1 MRKKNQRNKWQTLPG
16 MVALL
21 CGLAGN
27 VQAAPVAQK
36 PVQVPVSPDAQARI
50 ALSNTQPN
58 LLVVPGDRIVGV
70 DSAQGTFTNTGEYG
84 QTGIANG
91 GVILMT
97 EKTAPFTFYIRTEGG
112 LVVSV
117 IGQPQARDGRVVHL
131 ISERPVRHQAA
142 AAWER
147 SHDYVALL
155 VDVQRTL
162 MKGDTPPGYVFSPI
176 VAAPVFSLPA
186 GLVARADGMWS
197 GDLLRVYRYRI
208 SNRQQHAAVLS
219 ESQFSEPG
227 VRSVVI
233 YPRAETLLPGATTD
247 VWVMVGQTEAR
258 DG

>member
-1 MRKKNQRNKWQTLPG
+1 MRKKNQRNKWRTFPG
-16 MVALL
+16 MAVLL
-21 CGLAGN
+21 CVLAGN

-50 ALSNTQPN
+50 VLSNTQPN

-131 ISERPVRHQAA
+131 MSEHPVRHKAA

-147 SHDYVALL
+147 SHDYVTLL
-155 VDVQRTL
+155 VDVQRRL
-162 MKGDTPPGYVFSPI
+162 MNGVVPPGYMPSPV

-186 GLVARADGMWS
+186 GMMVRAESMWS
-197 GDLLRVYRYRI
+197 GDRLRVYRYRV
-208 SNRQQHAAVLS
+208 SSHSAGTYPLS
-219 ESQFSEPG
+219 ERLFSAPG

-233 YPRAETLLPGATTD
+233 YPRAETLLPGATTN

-258 DG
+258 NG

>member
-1 MRKKNQRNKWQTLPG
+1 MRKKRRNSEWQG
-16 MVALL
+16 RACVMALI
-21 CGLAGN
+21 CA
-27 VQAAPVAQK
+27 VSWSSRAAPSAQL
-36 PVQVPVSPDAQARI
+36 PVKVPVTQDAQARI

-58 LLVVPGDRIVGV
+58 LLVVPGDRIVAV
-70 DSAQGTFTNTGEYG
+70 DSAQGTFTNAGEYG
-84 QTGIANG
+84 QAGMANG

-97 EKTAPFTFYIRTEGG
+97 EKTSPFTFYVRTEGG

-131 ISERPVRHQAA
+131 MSEHPVRHKAA

-155 VDVQRTL
+155 VDVQQRL
-162 MKGDTPPGYVFSPI
+162 MNGVVPPGYMLSPV

-186 GLVARADGMWS
+186 GMTARAESMWS
-197 GDLLRVYRYRI
+197 GDRLRVYRYRV
-208 SNRQQHAAVLS
+208 SSHSAGTYPLS
-219 ESQFSEPG
+219 ERLFSAPG

-233 YPRAETLLPGATTD
+233 YPRAETLLPGGATD
-247 VWVMVGQTEAR
+247 VWVTVGQTEAR